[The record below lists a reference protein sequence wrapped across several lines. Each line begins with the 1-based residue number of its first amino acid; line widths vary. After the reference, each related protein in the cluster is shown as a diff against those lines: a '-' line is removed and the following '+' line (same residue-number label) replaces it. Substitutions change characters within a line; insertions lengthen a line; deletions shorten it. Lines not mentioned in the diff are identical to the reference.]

1 MEKWGKTNG
10 KSIYIRSNNMSN
22 KRISVMISSRC
33 DDTFVKNDRDS
44 KLSSVRKELKKQI
57 EETILFGHQL
67 FDVWINE
74 DSPPL
79 PGDKD
84 SWEHCMKQARDCNIF
99 ICLYNGNAG
108 WKCEEYGLG
117 ICHAELE
124 TAMNITPGKVRLIEL
139 PFKKEE
145 SEHFRRYIERLN
157 LFQKKLLDGDKERL
171 EKASFEEA
179 YNSLFNAIV
188 EALFDSVVALSHAG
202 VREASKGRYH
212 LGEAL
217 DWTRMSYGDRIK
229 AMTDAGHTF
238 MEKQESLSLGDN
250 MYDTKIGTNHVLVH
264 MQAIPDALSISK
276 ARESVGQSFLN
287 DHERLRDMK
296 EKVFG
301 PLHIILC
308 YKTITENQVRSIIGY
323 PDIEVVKAPFGIFAA
338 EEIYKVQ
345 IAFIINCRDQTTTR
359 HGLLRFIE
367 WIKQS
372 QESEWITKRAI
383 SRKKILK
390 AIAKEI

>member
-1 MEKWGKTNG
+1 
-10 KSIYIRSNNMSN
+10 
-22 KRISVMISSRC
+22 
-33 DDTFVKNDRDS
+33 
-44 KLSSVRKELKKQI
+44 
-57 EETILFGHQL
+57 
-67 FDVWINE
+67 
-74 DSPPL
+74 
-79 PGDKD
+79 
-84 SWEHCMKQARDCNIF
+84 
-99 ICLYNGNAG
+99 
-108 WKCEEYGLG
+108 
-117 ICHAELE
+117 
-124 TAMNITPGKVRLIEL
+124 
-139 PFKKEE
+139 
-145 SEHFRRYIERLN
+145 
-157 LFQKKLLDGDKERL
+157 
-171 EKASFEEA
+171 
-179 YNSLFNAIV
+179 
-188 EALFDSVVALSHAG
+188 
-202 VREASKGRYH
+202 
-212 LGEAL
+212 
-217 DWTRMSYGDRIK
+217 
-229 AMTDAGHTF
+229 
-238 MEKQESLSLGDN
+238 